1 MFGWDRFV
9 TSMKAAAS
17 AGGEAVVTKG
27 RMKAS
32 IRLAG
37 EIWKRLSRL
46 PATGLEYTK
55 LHKG

>member
-1 MFGWDRFV
+1 
-9 TSMKAAAS
+9 MKAAAS